1 MRQNGPD
8 WWRHATVAERA
19 WRATIQDRLDVYF
32 SGWWGLPGRHSAW
45 LSMPAWE
52 GPDDT
57 FAIQRAARCVV
68 ATPLA
73 LDRLAVGAATVG
85 DGCRCR
91 ISAKVFP
98 LVR

>member
-1 MRQNGPD
+1 M
-8 WWRHATVAERA
+8 AERA

-32 SGWWGLPGRHSAW
+32 SGWWGLPGRHPAW

-57 FAIQRAARCVV
+57 FAIQKAARCVV

-73 LDRLAVGAATVG
+73 LDRLAVGATVG

-98 LVR
+98 TCPLVFPPSSPKEWL